1 MFLSYCHVLW
11 WFCHCY
17 LYFDKM
23 ALRKICFHRKQDE
36 EQNILKRWFWQ
47 YFKEFCL
54 TMIHQNIQ
62 FLIYLQTNKKIQMK
76 FVLVINN
83 TSSILTNTSFSC
95 NLQHKNLLRCGEF
108 QTMWFA
114 KTMPCLNWLKVISL
128 Y

>member
-1 MFLSYCHVLW
+1 
-11 WFCHCY
+11 
-17 LYFDKM
+17 M
-23 ALRKICFHRKQDE
+23 ALRKICFHRKQND
-36 EQNILKRWFWQ
+36 EQNILKRCILTVFQ
-47 YFKEFCL
+47 GICL

-114 KTMPCLNWLKVISL
+114 KTMLCLNWLKIISL
-128 Y
+128 YITSLLSVMKLTQCGSTF